1 MKRILFFAL
10 STLTATYLHAQEDT
24 LDLTPVEVKA
34 IRAGN
39 TAPFTKTN
47 LTRAGIEKE
56 NLGQD
61 LPFILNRT
69 PSVVASSDAGTGI
82 GYTGIRIRGTD
93 ATRINVTLNGVP
105 FNDAESGG
113 TFFVNLPDFASSA
126 SSIQI
131 QRGVGTSSNGP
142 GAFGATI
149 NMSTNEVTEKAYL
162 ELSNSFGSFNTL
174 KNTLRAGTGLIN
186 EKFTVD
192 ARLSRISSDGY
203 VDRARSDLKAFYI
216 SGSYRHNKS
225 NLRLNVFSGNE
236 ETYQAWNG
244 ISAADLKERRTYNSS
259 GTEKPGEP
267 YEDETDN
274 YRQTH
279 YQAFFDHKL
288 SPTLVFNTGVFYVRG
303 KGYYQQYKANRSYS
317 DYNITPL
324 STDVTTTD
332 LVRRLWLDNHFYGT
346 IFSLQHQTPKT
357 GITVGGSVSHYSGDH
372 FGTVTWADKGFKNA
386 AHWYDNDAQKGD
398 WNVYGKWQQNL
409 TPKLQ
414 WFTDLQVRRV
424 SYTANGFRDHP
435 DLNIDEA
442 YTFFNP
448 KAGLSYT
455 INNLMAYISYSV
467 ANKEPAR
474 DDFEAGAAEMPRPEQ
489 LNDIELGVEGKGATF
504 SWGATL
510 YYMNYKDQLVLTGKI
525 NDVGAYTR
533 TNIAKSYRAG
543 VELQGGLT
551 LTKWLKLDA
560 NLALSRNR
568 IHDFTEYI
576 DEFDADF
583 NFIGQQQVYYTET
596 DISFSPDA
604 VGAASLTAKP
614 VQALELSLLGKYV
627 GSQYLD
633 NTKNDARKLR
643 AYYTQDVRAIYTFSP
658 FKIKSINLIAQVSN
672 IFDTLYEPNGYTFS
686 YYYNSALTTENYYFP
701 MAGTNWMV
709 GINIKL

>member
-1 MKRILFFAL
+1 MKRILFL
-10 STLTATYLHAQEDT
+10 LLPLLGSSVLYAQEDT

-61 LPFILNRT
+61 LPFVLNRT
-69 PSVVASSDAGTGI
+69 PSVVVSSDAGNGV

-149 NMSTNEVTEKAYL
+149 NLSTNEVAKKPYL
-162 ELSNSFGSFNTL
+162 ELANSFGSFNTL
-174 KNTLRAGTGLIN
+174 KNTLRAGTGLLN
-186 EKFTVD
+186 NKFTVD

-203 VDRARSDLKAFYI
+203 IDRARSNLKAFYV
-216 SGSYRHNKS
+216 SGAYLHNKS
-225 NLRLNVFSGNE
+225 SLRLNVFSGNE

-244 ISAADLKERRTYNSS
+244 ISEADLKTARTYNSS

-267 YEDETDN
+267 YKDETDN
-274 YRQTH
+274 YTQTH
-279 YQAFFDHKL
+279 YQLFFDHKL
-288 SPTLVFNTGVFYVRG
+288 SSTLVFNTGLFYVKG
-303 KGYYQQYKANRSYS
+303 KGYYQQYKASRKYS

-324 STDVTTTD
+324 SPDVTRTD
-332 LVRRLWLDNHFYGT
+332 LVRRLWLDNDFYGT
-346 IFSLQHQTPKT
+346 IFSVQHQTPKT
-357 GITVGGSVSHYSGDH
+357 GITVGGSVSNYAGDH
-372 FGTVTWADKGFKNA
+372 FGTVAWAEKGFKDA
-386 AHWYDNDAQKGD
+386 RRWYENPAQKSD
-398 WNVYGKWQQNL
+398 WNLYGKWQQWL
-409 TPKLQ
+409 VPGLQ
-414 WFTDLQVRRV
+414 LFTDLQVRQIG
-424 SYTANGFRDHP
+424 YTAKGFRDNP
-435 DLNIDEA
+435 TLSIDET

-448 KAGLSYT
+448 KGGISYSK
-455 INNLMAYISYSV
+455 NNIMIYASYSV
-467 ANKEPAR
+467 ANKEPNR
-474 DDFEAGAAEMPRPEQ
+474 DDFEAGATEMPRPEQ
-489 LNDIELGVEGKGATF
+489 LHDWELGVEGKGNTY

-543 VELQGGLT
+543 IELQGGVRLAPWLT
-551 LTKWLKLDA
+551 LDG
-560 NLALSRNR
+560 NLAMSRNR
-568 IHDFTEYI
+568 INDFTEYI
-576 DEFDADF
+576 DQYDADF
-583 NFIGQQQVYYTET
+583 TFLGQQSVYYKET

-604 VGAASLTAKP
+604 VGAATVTVKP

-633 NTKNDARKLR
+633 NTKNDARKLD
-643 AYYTQDVRAIYTFSP
+643 AYYTQDVRAMYSFS
-658 FKIKSINLIAQVSN
+658 IKKAKTVNLIAQVN
-672 IFDTLYEPNGYTFS
+672 NVFNTLYEPNGYTFS
-686 YYYNSALTTENYYFP
+686 YYVNNVLTTENFYYP

-709 GINIKL
+709 GLTIKL